1 MREPDMKMTAI
12 LVTPA
17 ESKSMPSKI
26 LIVED
31 EREIRDLIAV
41 NLQRAG
47 YETQSAGSVAAAEAL
62 MRDSLPSLVLLDWM
76 LPETPGVMF
85 ARRLRADQRTADIP
99 IIMLTGRGR
108 EEERV
113 MGLEAGVDDY
123 ITKPFFPRE
132 LLARIRAVMRRCKPQ
147 LTEDPIEVAGLAL
160 DPAARRVTCAGCS
173 FDLGDIEFRMLHFF
187 MTHPE
192 RVYSRAQ
199 LLDEVWG
206 HQIFVEERTVDVHI
220 RRLRQALEP
229 SGLEGLLE
237 TVRGVGY
244 RFRRGL
250 PETRP
255 SAGPAGAGCSLRQ

>member
-1 MREPDMKMTAI
+1 
-12 LVTPA
+12 
-17 ESKSMPSKI
+17 MPSKI

-31 EREIRDLIAV
+31 EQEIRDMIAV

-47 YETQSAGSVAAAEAL
+47 YETLAAGTVAAAEAHI
-62 MRDSLPSLVLLDWM
+62 RNSLPGLVLLDWM
-76 LPETPGVMF
+76 LPDTPGVSF
-85 ARRLRADQRTADIP
+85 ARRLRTDQRTADIP
-99 IIMLTGRGR
+99 IIMLTGRAR
-108 EEERV
+108 EEEKI

-123 ITKPFFPRE
+123 VTKPFFPRE
-132 LLARIRAVMRRCKPQ
+132 LLARVRAVMRRCRPQ
-147 LTEDPIEVAGLAL
+147 YTEDAVETAGLAL
-160 DPAARRVTCAGCS
+160 DPAARRVTCAGGS
-173 FDLGDIEFRMLHFF
+173 IDLGDIEFRMLHFF

-206 HQIFVEERTVDVHI
+206 HQVFVEERTVDVHI

-244 RFRRGL
+244 RFRRSL
-250 PETRP
+250 PEEACAST
-255 SAGPAGAGCSLRQ
+255 GGAGSRIDLPREAA

>member
-1 MREPDMKMTAI
+1 
-12 LVTPA
+12 
-17 ESKSMPSKI
+17 MPSKI

-31 EREIRDLIAV
+31 EQEIRELIAV

-47 YETQSAGSVAAAEAL
+47 YEVMCAASVAAAEAQL
-62 MRDSLPSLVLLDWM
+62 RESLPSLVLLDWM

-85 ARRLRADQRTADIP
+85 ARRLRTDNRTADIP
-99 IIMLTGRGR
+99 IIMISGRAR

-123 ITKPFFPRE
+123 VTKPFFPRE
-132 LLARIRAVMRRCKPQ
+132 LLARIKAVMRRCKPQ
-147 LTEDPIEVAGLAL
+147 LTEEVVELAGLAL
-160 DPAARRVTCAGCS
+160 DPAARRVTCGRGGI
-173 FDLGDIEFRMLHFF
+173 DLGDIEFRMLHFF

-206 HQIFVEERTVDVHI
+206 HQVFVEERTVDVHI

-244 RFRRGL
+244 RFRRCL
-250 PETRP
+250 PETTRV
-255 SAGPAGAGCSLRQ
+255 SSIPAESGLGLTRQAA

>member
-1 MREPDMKMTAI
+1 
-12 LVTPA
+12 
-17 ESKSMPSKI
+17 MPSNI

-31 EREIRDLIAV
+31 EQQIRELIAT

-47 YETQSAGSVAAAEAL
+47 YRTSCSASVAEAETLLRKAL
-62 MRDSLPSLVLLDWM
+62 PNLVLLDWI

-85 ARRLRADQRTADIP
+85 ARRLRTDQRTADIP

-108 EEERV
+108 EEDRV

-147 LTEDPIEVAGLAL
+147 LSEDAVDVAGLVL
-160 DPAARRVTCAGCS
+160 NPAARRITCAGH
-173 FDLGDIEFRMLHFF
+173 DVVLGDIEFRMLHFF

-206 HQIFVEERTVDVHI
+206 DHVFVEERTVDVHI

-229 SGLEGLLE
+229 NSLEGLLE

-244 RFRRGL
+244 RFRRNLPGVRASAAIASGL
-250 PETRP
+250 
-255 SAGPAGAGCSLRQ
+255 SLPQEAA